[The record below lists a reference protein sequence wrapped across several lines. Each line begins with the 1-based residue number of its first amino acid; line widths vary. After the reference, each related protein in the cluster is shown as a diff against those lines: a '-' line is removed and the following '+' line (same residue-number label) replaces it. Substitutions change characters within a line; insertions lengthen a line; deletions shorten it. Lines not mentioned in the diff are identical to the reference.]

1 MSRRPA
7 PLGQHSSPL
16 QVTVRPE
23 TKLRVLKLAIKLGLK
38 TAKMTD
44 TLLNEAM
51 DAREAKG

>member
-23 TKLRVLKLAIKLGLK
+23 TKVRVLKLAIKLGLK
-38 TAKMTD
+38 AAKMTD